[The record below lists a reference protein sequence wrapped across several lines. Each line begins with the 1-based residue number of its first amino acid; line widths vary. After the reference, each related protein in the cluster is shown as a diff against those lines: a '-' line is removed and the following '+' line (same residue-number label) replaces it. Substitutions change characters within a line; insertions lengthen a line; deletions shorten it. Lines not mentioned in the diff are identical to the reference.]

1 MQARHSLVLASFL
14 ALFIAYLDRVNISV
28 AAIAMQE
35 TLSWSETEKGF
46 VLSSFFI
53 GYMAAQ
59 ILGGVLADKYG
70 GKRVL
75 LWSLVAWSI
84 FTLLTPVAASASF
97 LALILVRIGLGLG
110 EAPLSPAVLSLFGR
124 WIPENERSRSVAI
137 YSSAAIAGTIA
148 ALLVTGFA
156 VSRFGWQSVF
166 YGFGAIGLIYAL
178 WLNRVVYETPDA
190 HPNVSADERT
200 LLAGSVV
207 SQERTPIPWKTIWSL
222 PAMGALVITCFCT
235 SWSLYVVRSGM
246 PS

>member
-1 MQARHSLVLASFL
+1 MQARHSLVLASFF

-35 TLSWSETEKGF
+35 TLGWSETEKGF

-75 LWSLVAWSI
+75 IWSMVAWSI
-84 FTLLTPVAASASF
+84 FTILTPIAASASF
-97 LALILVRIGLGLG
+97 FALILIRIGLGLG

-124 WIPENERSRSVAI
+124 WIPENERSRAVAI

-148 ALLVTGFA
+148 ALLVTGFTVA
-156 VSRFGWQSVF
+156 RFGWQSVF
-166 YGFGAIGLIYAL
+166 YVFGAAGLIYAL
-178 WLNRVVYETPDA
+178 WLNRTIHESPDL
-190 HPNVSADERT
+190 HPNVSSSERA
-200 LLAGSVV
+200 LLAGSVI
-207 SQERTPIPWKTIWSL
+207 SEDRAPIPWKTIWSL
-222 PAMGALVITCFCT
+222 PAIWALLVTFFCT
-235 SWSLYVVRSGM
+235 SWSLYVFMS
-246 PS
+246 

>member
-53 GYMAAQ
+53 GYMEAQ

-75 LWSLVAWSI
+75 LWSLVAWSV

-124 WIPENERSRSVAI
+124 WIPENER
-137 YSSAAIAGTIA
+137 
-148 ALLVTGFA
+148 
-156 VSRFGWQSVF
+156 
-166 YGFGAIGLIYAL
+166 
-178 WLNRVVYETPDA
+178 
-190 HPNVSADERT
+190 
-200 LLAGSVV
+200 
-207 SQERTPIPWKTIWSL
+207 
-222 PAMGALVITCFCT
+222 
-235 SWSLYVVRSGM
+235 
-246 PS
+246 